1 MRKVKIPTSMNPFV
15 VHVNGEKYVYP
26 AGTEQ
31 EVTDAVANVIDA
43 YIKKENQ
50 QPDPTESPF
59 STSWNDLKDKP
70 FGEETKMVGGD
81 TTELA
86 IDSTGMEP
94 SVVLGNMKFF
104 YLSDAVVTIDDLA
117 NGYTVRFTNAQGEKK
132 EISCTADEVGALE
145 QGKDKAIGI
154 WDLRFICVAED
165 SYEASSEGPL
175 VFPKKGIYLYGQMSV
190 KGLPPVSL
198 TIPGYKGFV
207 SEQTVVKPLAE
218 QYMPTLT
225 SPSGKKFKLSVDDSG
240 VLSATEV

>member
-70 FGEETKMVGGD
+70 FGETTVKGDTLTWDGNTEGLVNQLDRWYKVSDSIVSMDYLANGCTFVIGGD
-81 TTELA
+81 TENIPVDLIMELVSG
-86 IDSTGMEP
+86 I
-94 SVVLGNMKFF
+94 
-104 YLSDAVVTIDDLA
+104 I
-117 NGYTVRFTNAQGEKK
+117 
-132 EISCTADEVGALE
+132 TAHGFVWFVAE
-145 QGKDKAIGI
+145 QGVGVDLGEGI
-154 WDLRFICVAED
+154 IFTESGVYFTAED
-165 SYEASSEGPL
+165 ADYVS
-175 VFPKKGIYLYGQMSV
+175 
-190 KGLPPVSL
+190 SL
-198 TIPGYKGFV
+198 TIPGYNGF
-207 SEQTVVKPLAE
+207 ETTTIKPLAE
-218 QYMPTLT
+218 QYMPILT

>member
-70 FGEETKMVGGD
+70 FGEETVTVNEPLNITWDGNTEGLVCVADTFYKVSDATPTSGELANGGSYAIKSTTALSYEESGAFSADDFIDYGGLTFITPGGKMLATVVPESMVGVDVDGLIFH
-81 TTELA
+81 EKGLYFA
-86 IDSTGMEP
+86 FSP
-94 SVVLGNMKFF
+94 VVDDLF
-104 YLSDAVVTIDDLA
+104 YLS
-117 NGYTVRFTNAQGEKK
+117 
-132 EISCTADEVGALE
+132 
-145 QGKDKAIGI
+145 
-154 WDLRFICVAED
+154 
-165 SYEASSEGPL
+165 
-175 VFPKKGIYLYGQMSV
+175 
-190 KGLPPVSL
+190 SL
-198 TIPGYKGFV
+198 TTTEPV
-207 SEQTVVKPLAE
+207 EQTKTVVKTLDE
-218 QYMPTLT
+218 KYMPILT

-240 VLSATEV
+240 VLSATEVTE